1 MWRPVVLRVMAKSP
15 DNVIRMATLT
25 KRDYSGANRS
35 RAMIGDNKTSNMK
48 TSICYESLCKKFVGQ
63 LQSYIQKIHVCT
75 KLGISYYSQ
84 TCVKRS
90 PMGQR
95 KSGLIRHMKF
105 SMTGQEKGDLLIQVT
120 AWAGLTVID
129 IQMY

>member
-63 LQSYIQKIHVCT
+63 LQSYIQKIH
-75 KLGISYYSQ
+75 
-84 TCVKRS
+84 
-90 PMGQR
+90 
-95 KSGLIRHMKF
+95 GLIRHMKF